1 MLQSSLRSLCRNIS
15 IMAPSAT
22 ARLPQTMRAAVCDKT
37 GPVNVLQ
44 LRDIPV
50 PSPGEGQVLL
60 QVLGFGINRAGKY
73 SSILLQK

>member
-1 MLQSSLRSLCRNIS
+1 
-15 IMAPSAT
+15 MAPSAT

-60 QVLGFGINRAGKY
+60 QVLGFGINRAGK
-73 SSILLQK
+73 